1 MLMAG
6 LTVVRVPASSANLGP
21 GFDTLGLA
29 LGIYLTCRFRAAP
42 EAAIRASGRDAG
54 SIPLGEDNLILRTA
68 RQVAAAQGRRLPS
81 VDLEIENE
89 IPVGKGFGSSAAAL
103 VAGVVLADRILGLGW
118 DEHRLLDEAA
128 RIEGHP
134 DNVSAAVLGSV
145 TTAAIGGDGVT
156 RAVRLEVPRAFSV
169 AVVCPDFELSTARMR
184 ATLPEQCSRA
194 DAVFNIQRATLL
206 VAALLKGDREAF
218 PVAFE
223 DRLHQPYRASF
234 VPGLPE
240 ILGLRVP
247 GLLGCALS
255 GAGPAVLVF
264 YETGRETAVEAVERE
279 FRRAGCRSETMYP
292 DLDRTGLII
301 RDGERPGPDR

>member
-1 MLMAG
+1 MAG

-29 LGIYLTCRFRAAP
+29 LAIYLTCRFRPAQKTTV
-42 EAAIRASGRDAG
+42 RASGRDTA

-68 RQVAAAQGRRLPS
+68 RDVAAAQGRELPP
-81 VDLEIENE
+81 VWLEIENQ

-103 VAGVVLADRILGLGW
+103 VTGVVLADKALGLGW

-145 TTAAIGGDGVT
+145 TTAAIGDDGVT

-169 AVVCPDFELSTARMR
+169 AVVCPDFELSTSSMR
-184 ATLPEQCSRA
+184 AALPERYSRA

-223 DRLHQPYRASF
+223 DRLHQPYRASA
-234 VPGLPE
+234 VPGLAA
-240 ILGLRVP
+240 ILSLRSP

-255 GAGPAVLVF
+255 GAGPSVLVF
-264 YETGRETAVEAVERE
+264 YETGRQEAVEAVERE
-279 FRRAGCRSETMYP
+279 FKSAGCRAEIMFP
-292 DLDRTGLII
+292 NLDRTGLVVQ
-301 RDGERPGPDR
+301 DRPESE

>member
-1 MLMAG
+1 MAG
-6 LTVVRVPASSANLGP
+6 LTEVRVPASSANLGP

-29 LGIYLTCRFRAAP
+29 LAIYLTCRFR
-42 EAAIRASGRDAG
+42 EASETRVRVSGRDTD
-54 SIPLGEDNLILRTA
+54 SIPEDTDNLILRTA
-68 RQVAAAQGRRLPS
+68 RQVAETQRLDLPP
-81 VDLEIENE
+81 VDLAIENQ

-103 VAGVVLADRILGLGW
+103 VAGVVLADRVLGLEW
-118 DEHRLLDEAA
+118 NEHRLLDEAA

-145 TTAAIGGDGVT
+145 TTAAIGDDGVT

-169 AVVCPDFELSTARMR
+169 AVVCPEFELSTHSMR
-184 ATLPEQCSRA
+184 AALPSEYSRE

-223 DRLHQPYRASF
+223 DRLHQPYRASH
-234 VPGLPE
+234 VPGLPA
-240 ILGLRVP
+240 ILKLRVP

-255 GAGPAVLVF
+255 GAGPAILVF
-264 YETGRETAVEAVERE
+264 YETGREQAVEAVAHEFERV
-279 FRRAGCRSETMYP
+279 GCPSEIMFP
-292 DLDRTGLII
+292 NLDRTGLIVK
-301 RDGERPGPDR
+301 DLGEHR

>member
-1 MLMAG
+1 MAG
-6 LTVVRVPASSANLGP
+6 LTEVRVPASSANLGP

-29 LGIYLTCRFRAAP
+29 LAIYLTCRFR
-42 EAAIRASGRDAG
+42 EASETRVRVSGRDTD
-54 SIPLGEDNLILRTA
+54 SIPEDTDNLILRTA
-68 RQVAAAQGRRLPS
+68 RQVAETQRLDLPP
-81 VDLEIENE
+81 VDLAIENQ

-103 VAGVVLADRILGLGW
+103 VAGVVLADRVLGLGW
-118 DEHRLLDEAA
+118 NEHRLLDEAA

-145 TTAAIGGDGVT
+145 TTAAIGDDGIT

-169 AVVCPDFELSTARMR
+169 AVVCPEFELSTPSMR
-184 ATLPEQCSRA
+184 AALPSEYSRE

-223 DRLHQPYRASF
+223 DRLHQPYRAPR
-234 VPGLPE
+234 VPGLLA
-240 ILGLRVP
+240 ILKLRVP

-255 GAGPAVLVF
+255 GAGPAILVF
-264 YETGRETAVEAVERE
+264 YETGREQAVEAVAHEFERV
-279 FRRAGCRSETMYP
+279 GCPSEIMFP
-292 DLDRTGLII
+292 NLDRTGLIVKDLEEH
-301 RDGERPGPDR
+301 R

>member
-1 MLMAG
+1 MVG
-6 LTVVRVPASSANLGP
+6 QTQVRVPASSANLGP

-29 LGIYLTCRFRAAP
+29 LGLYLRCRFQLATTDS
-42 EAAIRASGRDAG
+42 IRATGRDADR
-54 SIPLGEDNLILRTA
+54 IPASKDNLILQTA
-68 RQVAAAQGRRLPS
+68 RQVASSQGRQLPP
-81 VDLEIENE
+81 VALEIENE

-103 VAGVVLADRILGLGW
+103 VAGVVLADSALDLNW

-145 TTAAIGGDGVT
+145 TTAAIGDDGIT

-169 AVVCPDFELSTARMR
+169 AAVCPDYELSTPSMR
-184 ATLPEQCSRA
+184 KALPSEYSRA

-206 VAALLKGDREAF
+206 VAALLKGDRDAF
-218 PVAFE
+218 PVALE
-223 DRLHQPYRASF
+223 DRLHQPYRAPQ
-234 VPGLPE
+234 VPGLDA
-240 ILGLRVP
+240 ILRLRVP

-264 YETGRETAVEAVERE
+264 YETGSETAVEAVAQE
-279 FRRAGCRSETMYP
+279 FQKVGCQPEAMFP
-292 DLDRTGLII
+292 DLDRTGLIV
-301 RDGERPGPDR
+301 RKSGRRT

>member
-1 MLMAG
+1 MSG

-29 LGIYLTCRFRAAP
+29 LGIYLTCRFRK
-42 EAAIRASGRDAG
+42 ASENRVRVTGRDAG
-54 SIPLGEDNLILRTA
+54 SISLGSDNLILQTA
-68 RQVAAAQGRRLPS
+68 RQVARGRDLPLPP

-103 VAGVVLADRILGLGW
+103 VAGVVLADRVLGLNW

-145 TTAAIGGDGVT
+145 TTAAIGDDGVT

-169 AVVCPDFELSTARMR
+169 AVVCPDFELSTPSMR
-184 ATLPEQCSRA
+184 AALPAQYPRA

-223 DRLHQPYRASF
+223 DKLHQPYRLGR
-234 VPGLPE
+234 VPGLAA
-240 ILGLRVP
+240 ILKLRAP

-264 YETGRETAVEAVERE
+264 YETGREEAVKAVSRE
-279 FRRAGCRSETMYP
+279 FEKAGFASETVFP
-292 DLDRTGLII
+292 HLDRTGLIV
-301 RDGERPGPDR
+301 RDSVNGR

>member
-1 MLMAG
+1 MVG
-6 LTVVRVPASSANLGP
+6 QTVVRVPASSANLGP

-29 LGIYLTCRFRAAP
+29 LGIYLKCRFRLADETQVRAA
-42 EAAIRASGRDAG
+42 GRDAG
-54 SIPLGEDNLILRTA
+54 RIPCNGSNLILETA
-68 RQVAAAQGRRLPS
+68 RQVASAQGRELPP
-81 VDLEIENE
+81 VALEIDNE

-103 VAGVVLADRILGLGW
+103 IAGVVLANHVLDLGW

-145 TTAAIGGDGVT
+145 TTAAIGDDGVT

-169 AVVCPDFELSTARMR
+169 ALVCPDFELSTPAMR
-184 ATLPEQCSRA
+184 AALPQEYPRET
-194 DAVFNIQRATLL
+194 AVFNIQRATLL

-218 PVAFE
+218 PVALE
-223 DRLHQPYRASF
+223 DRLHQPFR
-234 VPGLPE
+234 VNQIPGLAS
-240 ILGLRVP
+240 ILKLRFP

-264 YETGRETAVEAVERE
+264 YETGKEEAVEAVVRE
-279 FRRAGCRSETMYP
+279 FERAGCAAEAMFP
-292 DLDRTGLII
+292 DLDRTGLIVKTSS
-301 RDGERPGPDR
+301 EHP